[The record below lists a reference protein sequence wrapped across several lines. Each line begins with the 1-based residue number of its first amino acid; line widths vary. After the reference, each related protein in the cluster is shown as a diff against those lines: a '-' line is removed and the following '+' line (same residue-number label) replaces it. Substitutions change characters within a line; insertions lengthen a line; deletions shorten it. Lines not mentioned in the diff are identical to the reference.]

1 MTELIT
7 VVLLFVGT
15 LFTLLAAIGILRM
28 PDVFM
33 RMQVAT
39 KAATL
44 GVACVALAAATHFG
58 DLATIARSLLIVLFL
73 YLTAPV
79 AAHTIG
85 RAAYVAGAKLW
96 EGTIIDELRGR
107 HRKGPQPPSSLAT
120 NDTTAAE
127 DQQSRTDRGEQRQV
141 DLS

>member
-1 MTELIT
+1 MNDIVTAG
-7 VVLLFVGT
+7 LLFVGT

-44 GVACVALAAATHFG
+44 GVACVALAAAVHFG
-58 DLATIARSLLIVLFL
+58 DLATTARALLIVLFL
-73 YLTAPV
+73 FLTAPV

-85 RAAYVAGAKLW
+85 RAAYVAGAQLW
-96 EGTIIDELRGR
+96 EGTIVDELRGQQR
-107 HRKGPQPPSSLAT
+107 GTQAPRGVPAGEPPPPEHTPL
-120 NDTTAAE
+120 
-127 DQQSRTDRGEQRQV
+127 RTP
-141 DLS
+141 

>member
-1 MTELIT
+1 MSEVMTA
-7 VVLLFVGT
+7 VLLFVGT
-15 LFTLLAAIGILRM
+15 IFTLLAAIGILRM

-58 DLATIARSLLIVLFL
+58 DLATTARSLLIVLFL

-107 HRKGPQPPSSLAT
+107 HWRGTQPPRGMSAEPAPSSDSDA
-120 NDTTAAE
+120 
-127 DQQSRTDRGEQRQV
+127 V
-141 DLS
+141 

>member
-1 MTELIT
+1 VINDIIT
-7 VVLLFVGT
+7 IVLLGVGT

-44 GVACVALAAATHFG
+44 GVACVAMAAAVHFG
-58 DLATIARSLLIVLFL
+58 DLATTARSVLIVLFL
-73 YLTAPV
+73 FLTTPV

-85 RAAYVAGAKLW
+85 RAAYVAGARLW
-96 EGTIIDELRGR
+96 EGTIVDELGDKHARDG
-107 HRKGPQPPSSLAT
+107 QPPRS
-120 NDTTAAE
+120 
-127 DQQSRTDRGEQRQV
+127 TDPDEALELDGDEP
-141 DLS
+141 

>member
-1 MTELIT
+1 VINDIIT
-7 VVLLFVGT
+7 IVLLGVGT

-44 GVACVALAAATHFG
+44 GVACVAMAAAVHFG
-58 DLATIARSLLIVLFL
+58 DLATTARSVLIVLFL
-73 YLTAPV
+73 FLTTPV

-85 RAAYVAGAKLW
+85 RAAYVAGARLW
-96 EGTIIDELRGR
+96 EGTIVDELGDKHERDG
-107 HRKGPQPPSSLAT
+107 QPPRSTRPDESLEL
-120 NDTTAAE
+120 DGDE
-127 DQQSRTDRGEQRQV
+127 H
-141 DLS
+141 

>member
-1 MTELIT
+1 MIDLLT
-7 VVLLFVGT
+7 VALLAVGT

-44 GVACVALAAATHFG
+44 GVACIAMAAAVHFG
-58 DLATIARSLLIVLFL
+58 DLATTARAVLIVLFL
-73 YLTAPV
+73 FLTAPV

-96 EGTIIDELRGR
+96 EGTIVDELRGR
-107 HRKGPQPPSSLAT
+107 HGHDTQPP
-120 NDTTAAE
+120 
-127 DQQSRTDRGEQRQV
+127 RRGSPGR
-141 DLS
+141 DAPPPDDPLDAP

>member
-1 MTELIT
+1 MTEIIT
-7 VVLLFVGT
+7 IVLLVVGT
-15 LFTLLAAIGILRM
+15 AFTLLAAIGVLRM

-58 DLATIARSLLIVLFL
+58 DLATTARALLIVLFL
-73 YLTAPV
+73 FLTAPV

-96 EGTIIDELRGR
+96 DGTIVDELRGR
-107 HRKGPQPPSSLAT
+107 HRQGRQPPSSMPG
-120 NDTTAAE
+120 E
-127 DQQSRTDRGEQRQV
+127 DQV
-141 DLS
+141 YPPP

>member
-1 MTELIT
+1 VINDIIT
-7 VVLLFVGT
+7 IVLLGVGT

-44 GVACVALAAATHFG
+44 GVACVAMAAAVHFG
-58 DLATIARSLLIVLFL
+58 DLATTARSVLIVLFL
-73 YLTAPV
+73 FLTAPV

-85 RAAYVAGAKLW
+85 RAAYVAGARLW
-96 EGTIIDELRGR
+96 EGTVVDELAGR
-107 HRKGPQPPSSLAT
+107 HERGAQAPRGT
-120 NDTTAAE
+120 GTDE
-127 DQQSRTDRGEQRQV
+127 DVWLPGDEA
-141 DLS
+141 

>member
-1 MTELIT
+1 VTNDLVTM
-7 VVLLFVGT
+7 VLLAIGT

-44 GVACVALAAATHFG
+44 GVACVAMAAAVHFG
-58 DLATIARSLLIVLFL
+58 DLATTARAVLIVLFL
-73 YLTAPV
+73 FLTAPV

-85 RAAYVAGAKLW
+85 RAAYVAGAQFW
-96 EGTIIDELRGR
+96 EGTIVDELGGKYDRGV
-107 HRKGPQPPSSLAT
+107 QPPRAVPMEEE
-120 NDTTAAE
+120 E
-127 DQQSRTDRGEQRQV
+127 DEAWLSREEP
-141 DLS
+141 